1 MLEVRDIRFSYGNH
15 TVLDGVTFTIDDG
28 EVVGLLGRNGAGK
41 TTLLQILATC
51 QMPDGGSI
59 AFDGINPLATPLR
72 YCHRLGYLPE
82 RNEAYGE
89 MSVKERLLFRAR
101 LKGERGL
108 RIRRRVT
115 DLMKTCGL
123 EELARRRIETLSPG
137 CRKCV
142 GLADALLRRPP
153 LLLLDD
159 LFAGVDAA
167 RAEQIISIFKSP
179 ATRCAALVSGHD
191 VRNLARI
198 CSRFLVLKDGVLAHD
213 VAVNRACP
221 EKSIIQIETLLK

>member
-15 TVLDGVTFTIDDG
+15 TVLDGVTFAVADG

-51 QMPDGGSI
+51 QLPDGGSI
-59 AFDGINPLATPLR
+59 SLDGIDPLATPLR

-82 RNEAYGE
+82 KNEAYGE
-89 MSVKERLLFRAR
+89 MSVKERLLFRAK

-115 DLMKTCGL
+115 DLMKTCDI
-123 EELARRRIETLSPG
+123 EALARRRIETLSPG

-167 RAEQIISIFKSP
+167 RAEQIVSIFKNP

-198 CSRFLVLKDGVLAHD
+198 CSRFLVLDNGTIAHD
-213 VAVNRACP
+213 I
-221 EKSIIQIETLLK
+221 SIPREPDASCIAQIEALLK